1 MKKRWDGRFTGSTA
15 EHVEEFLASI
25 PVDAALVDYDIRGS
39 IAHAAMLGACGI
51 ISAEESATIQTGLRA
66 VHERIASGGCSYSAA
81 DEDVH
86 MWVERLLGDEIGP
99 LAGKLH
105 TARSRNDQ
113 VALDTHLYARD
124 KALSLIKLTSALI
137 TTLAERADQFGE
149 VLLPGY
155 THLQRAQP
163 VLWAHHLL
171 AYGWMFDRDCQRL
184 QFCFSSA
191 NRNPLGAGA
200 LAGTTFPIDR
210 EVVSASLG
218 FAELY
223 ENSMDAVSDR
233 DYLLDLVAACATI
246 MMHLSRLSEELVL
259 WTSHEFGFVRL
270 SDGFCTGSSI
280 MPQKRNPDCAE
291 LIRGKCGRVYG
302 ALMSLLTTMKG
313 LPLCYN
319 KDLQEDKEGVFDAVR
334 TTEQCLVIMAGMI
347 AEMEPQ
353 PDMMARAMKAGF
365 LNATELA
372 DYLAAK
378 GLPFR
383 EAHHVVGSLV
393 LRCEQQGKPLE
404 QLTDEELT
412 AASPLLSAEARS
424 CLSYDRAVER
434 RTSRGGTAPTVV
446 KEQRERLR
454 ERGRII
460 TEWLRERGER

>member
-1 MKKRWDGRFTGSTA
+1 MKKRWDGRFTGATA

-51 ISAEESATIQTGLRA
+51 ISVEESATIQAGLRS
-66 VHERIASGGCSYSAA
+66 VHERISTGGCSYTAA

-86 MWVERLLGDEIGP
+86 MWVERLLGEEVGA

-124 KALSLIKLTSALI
+124 KAVSLIQAARTLI
-137 TTLAERADQFGE
+137 ETLAERAERFGD

-171 AYGWMFDRDCQRL
+171 AYCWMFDRDCQRL
-184 QFCFSSA
+184 QFCYASA

-210 EVVSASLG
+210 SMVSASLG

-233 DYLLDLVAACATI
+233 DYLIDLVSACATI

-259 WTSHEFGFVRL
+259 WTSHEFAFVRL

-302 ALMSLLTTMKG
+302 ALISLLTTMKG

-334 TTEQCLVIMAGMI
+334 TTEQCLTIMVGMV
-347 AEMEPQ
+347 AEMVPQ
-353 PDMMARAMKAGF
+353 TRAMAHAMEAGF

-372 DYLAAK
+372 DYLAAN

-383 EAHHVVGSLV
+383 EAHHVVGALV
-393 LRCEQQGKPLE
+393 LHCEQHGKTLE
-404 QLTDEELT
+404 QLTDDELT
-412 AASPLLSAEARS
+412 AASPLLSAEARY
-424 CLSYDRAVER
+424 CLSYHHAVNR
-434 RTSRGGTAPTVV
+434 RTSRGGTAPAAVA
-446 KEQRERLR
+446 EQREELLGRLR
-454 ERGRII
+454 LVG
-460 TEWLRERGER
+460 EWLRGVNA